1 MASSFISFTL
11 TGIVIILNKNK
22 QKMDLEEIKQK
33 MFEKLKPSGWDRV
46 LKSFIFS
53 SEFDDILTKLYTLS
67 KEDKRFTPPLKQVF
81 RAFEECPYDKLQLVI
96 IGQDPYPQLGVA
108 DGISFSCSNT
118 DKAQPSLRYILD
130 EVNRSVYGG
139 HPGSLD
145 VDLKRWSNQGV
156 LMLNTA
162 LTVEVGKVG
171 SHYDIWKKFTA
182 YLLDWLNTHDTG
194 LVYLYMGKKAEEWS
208 ELTDDNTSTKYF
220 VKHPASAAYSGGRW
234 DSEAV
239 FMKIQLQKIITW

>member
-1 MASSFISFTL
+1 
-11 TGIVIILNKNK
+11 
-22 QKMDLEEIKQK
+22 MDLEEIKQK
-33 MFEKLKPSGWDRV
+33 MFTKLEPSGWDKV
-46 LKSFIFS
+46 FKSFIFS
-53 SEFDDILTKLYTLS
+53 SDFDDILNQLYTLT

-81 RAFEECPYDKLQLVI
+81 RAFEECPYDKLQVVI

-108 DGISFSCSNT
+108 DGIAFSCGNT
-118 DKAQPSLRYILD
+118 CKLQPSLRFILD
-130 EVNRSVYGG
+130 EVNRTLYKG

-145 VDLKRWSNQGV
+145 VDLKRWANQGV

-162 LTVEVGKVG
+162 LTVEVNKIG
-171 SHYDIWKKFTA
+171 SHYDIWRKFTA

-208 ELTDDNTSTKYF
+208 ELTNDTTSTKYF

-234 DSEAV
+234 DSENV
-239 FMKIQLQKIITW
+239 FMKIQKDKQIIW